1 MKQALLALRATTGQ
15 WGADVVR
22 VTVPK
27 LDGAQLSPTHAA
39 LYHWALPF

>member
-1 MKQALLALRATTGQ
+1 MKRALLALRATTGQ

-22 VTVPK
+22 AAVPK
-27 LDGAQLSPTHAA
+27 PDGARLSPTRAA